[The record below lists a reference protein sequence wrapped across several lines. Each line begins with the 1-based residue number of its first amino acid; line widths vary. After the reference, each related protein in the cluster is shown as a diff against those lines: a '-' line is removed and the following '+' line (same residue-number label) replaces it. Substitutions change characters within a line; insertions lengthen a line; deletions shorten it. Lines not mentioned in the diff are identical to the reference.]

1 MNGIPENLSSLRA
14 IFEGVGVADLTPFN
28 ESAYTGLSPGMLI
41 YNHGNGTEWSS
52 IQSVII

>member
-1 MNGIPENLSSLRA
+1 MNGIPENLSPLRA

-41 YNHGNGTEWSS
+41 YNGNGTEWSS

>member
-28 ESAYTGLSPGMLI
+28 KSAYTGLSPGMLI
-41 YNHGNGTEWSS
+41 YNGNGTEWSS